1 MARTCLYEER
11 VKSRFSEITEW
22 LESGATEKEVYKNLR
37 IGKDAWFRYKKDHEE
52 LRNLIKN
59 ARKTPVLKIK
69 AALLKRA
76 LGFEY
81 EEKKVTI
88 SAVNYPDEIEEILK
102 ENNFNLDDSK
112 MPKQVKTEV
121 TKKIVL
127 PDVAACLILLQHW
140 AKDEG
145 WTRDPQAL
153 ELKKKE
159 LELKKEKIDSESW

>member
-1 MARTCLYEER
+1 MARTSLYEER
-11 VKSRFSEITEW
+11 VKSRFSEISEW
-22 LESGATEKEVYKNLR
+22 LKAGATEKEVYKNLR
-37 IGKDAWFRYKKDHEE
+37 VGKDAWFKYKREHED
-52 LRNLIKN
+52 LKNLINN
-59 ARKTPVLKIK
+59 ARKEPVLKIK
-69 AALLKRA
+69 AAMLKRA

-81 EEKKVTI
+81 EEKKVTTTTI
-88 SAVNYPDEIEEILK
+88 EYPDEIDEILK
-102 ENNFNLDDSK
+102 DCNLDVTK
-112 MPKQVKTEV
+112 TPKKVKTEI

>member
-1 MARTCLYEER
+1 M
-11 VKSRFSEITEW
+11 
-22 LESGATEKEVYKNLR
+22 
-37 IGKDAWFRYKKDHEE
+37 
-52 LRNLIKN
+52 
-59 ARKTPVLKIK
+59 
-69 AALLKRA
+69 LKRA

-81 EEKKVTI
+81 EEKKVTTTTI
-88 SAVNYPDEIEEILK
+88 EYPDEIDEILK
-102 ENNFNLDDSK
+102 DCNLDVTK

-159 LELKKEKIDSESW
+159 LELKKEKIESESW

>member
-1 MARTCLYEER
+1 MARASLYEER
-11 VKSRFSEITEW
+11 VKSRFSEISEW
-22 LESGATEKEVYKNLR
+22 LKAGATEKEVYKNLR
-37 IGKDAWFRYKKDHEE
+37 VGKDAWFKYKREHED
-52 LRNLIKN
+52 LKNLIKN
-59 ARKTPVLKIK
+59 ARKEPVLKIK
-69 AALLKRA
+69 AAMLKRA

-81 EEKKVTI
+81 EEKKVTTTTI
-88 SAVNYPDEIEEILK
+88 EYPDEIDEILK
-102 ENNFNLDDSK
+102 DCNLDVTK

-159 LELKKEKIDSESW
+159 LELKKEKMDNEGW